1 MHVSSAE
8 IAAWVGA
15 FLWPLTRVSALLMV
29 APVFGSQIVPRRIRL
44 MTALALTWAIL
55 PFAPPMPAVE
65 PLSPTGLLV
74 TAQQVLIGLSMGF
87 ILRLVFGAL
96 DLGGQVIAMQMGLSF
111 ASLADPQNG
120 LQSPLLSQLYALLG
134 TLIFLALNGH
144 LLLIRLLVDSFTVLP
159 VAPTG
164 ADRDWLWVLVT
175 WANQMFAGAVLVALP
190 AITSLLVV
198 NLAFG
203 VMVRAAPQLNIF
215 AVGFPITLVLGLLII
230 LYSLPTLL
238 YQLDHL
244 FAEAFR
250 SIGQLAGERG

>member
-1 MHVSSAE
+1 MPLSSAE

-15 FLWPLTRVSALLMV
+15 FLWPLTRISALMMV
-29 APVFGSQIVPRRIRL
+29 APIFGSQVIPRRVRL
-44 MTALALTWAIL
+44 MMALALTWAIL
-55 PFAPPMPAVE
+55 PFAPAMPRVE
-65 PLSPTGLLV
+65 PLGPDGLLV

-96 DLGGQVIAMQMGLSF
+96 ELGGQIIAMQVGLSF

-120 LQSPLLSQLYALLG
+120 AQSPLISQFYNLLG

-144 LLLIRLLVDSFTVLP
+144 LLLIELLVQSFTVLP

-164 ADRDWLWVLVT
+164 ADRDWLWILVN
-175 WANQMFAGAVLVALP
+175 WGGQMFAGGVLVALP
-190 AITSLLVV
+190 AIASLLLV

-215 AVGFPITLVLGLLII
+215 AVGFPIILVLGLLII

-238 YQLDHL
+238 FQLQHL
-244 FAEAFR
+244 FDEAFR
-250 SIGQLAGERG
+250 TLGTLAGGKT

>member
-1 MHVSSAE
+1 MQLSSAE

-15 FLWPLTRVSALLMV
+15 FLWPLTRVTAMLIV
-29 APVFGSQIVPRRIRL
+29 APIFGSRVVPRRIRL
-44 MTALALTWAIL
+44 MIALALTWAIL
-55 PFAPPMPAVE
+55 PFAPPMPIVE
-65 PLSPTGLLV
+65 PLSPDGLLV
-74 TAQQVLIGLSMGF
+74 TVHQVLIGLSMGF

-96 DLGGQVIAMQMGLSF
+96 ELGGQVIAMQVGLSF

-120 LQSPLLSQLYALLG
+120 AQSPLLSQFYTLLG

-144 LLLIRLLVDSFTVLP
+144 LLLIQLLVDSFTVLP

-164 ADRDWLWVLVT
+164 ADRDWLWVLVN
-175 WANQMFAGAVLVALP
+175 WGSQMFAGAVLVALP
-190 AITSLLVV
+190 AIASLLMV

-215 AVGFPITLVLGLLII
+215 AVGFPIILVLGLLII

-238 YQLDHL
+238 YQLDQM

-250 SIGQLAGERG
+250 TIGKLAGDSG